1 MQEFTYD
8 VFFSYRHR
16 PLDSELSLKAFNLL
30 ESYRLPKAIR
40 EQGFPEV
47 HRAFRDTEELPVSR
61 ILTESIDSALRST
74 NSLVVVCSEDTPES
88 RWIDREVSVFIELGR
103 ADHIYP
109 LLISGDPERS
119 FPPSLKL
126 WRTSRRTR
134 VHVGS

>member
-16 PLDSELSLKAFNLL
+16 PLDSELTQKAFNLL

-61 ILTESIDSALRST
+61 ILTESISVLSMHETAAALRK
-74 NSLVVVCSEDTPES
+74 EDGLFFAAV
-88 RWIDREVSVFIELGR
+88 RE
-103 ADHIYP
+103 A
-109 LLISGDPERS
+109 
-119 FPPSLKL
+119 
-126 WRTSRRTR
+126 
-134 VHVGS
+134 